1 MKFNNIKWFI
11 GFSDSKES
19 LRKRYHEL
27 VLQYHPDVTGHN
39 SSEIRE
45 INNEYDTLYTYILN
59 GSTIETDITSE
70 TVLLAAYH
78 IGLFIRNKMV
88 SDLES
93 IKKQIETNTDFGK
106 FIYVSR
112 EEKYSGWLFGREFIN
127 EPIYAENP
135 PKNMKSGFYA
145 YELSEKDIWNGTD
158 TIKVAR
164 IIPDKTIEPAS
175 LEDIYNLIISGQD
188 PWDNFSAKR
197 DSHYGHHFASHDY
210 IGLCNTI
217 YTATSKN
224 YGDIVYIDN
233 ASKTT
238 RHIECITVFFKMN
251 DVLYRTD
258 VITKQLGPLDNIQKY
273 SPDDIITLHKFGY
286 DAEELF
292 SNADFGLADVCRNIG
307 FSYKDIV
314 KDWPLDPILSRY
326 VRLGVIQV
334 YRHGYQTFGHFDGR
348 GLYLAVVRNQIDL
361 EDFDFCQKQ
370 FDQWYNDCLAKYKRD
385 IKRGRVKIDI

>member
-1 MKFNNIKWFI
+1 
-11 GFSDSKES
+11 
-19 LRKRYHEL
+19 
-27 VLQYHPDVTGHN
+27 
-39 SSEIRE
+39 
-45 INNEYDTLYTYILN
+45 
-59 GSTIETDITSE
+59 
-70 TVLLAAYH
+70 
-78 IGLFIRNKMV
+78 
-88 SDLES
+88 
-93 IKKQIETNTDFGK
+93 
-106 FIYVSR
+106 
-112 EEKYSGWLFGREFIN
+112 
-127 EPIYAENP
+127 
-135 PKNMKSGFYA
+135 
-145 YELSEKDIWNGTD
+145 
-158 TIKVAR
+158 
-164 IIPDKTIEPAS
+164 
-175 LEDIYNLIISGQD
+175 
-188 PWDNFSAKR
+188 
-197 DSHYGHHFASHDY
+197 
-210 IGLCNTI
+210 
-217 YTATSKN
+217 
-224 YGDIVYIDN
+224 
-233 ASKTT
+233 
-238 RHIECITVFFKMN
+238 MN